1 MWVINYAWAF
11 WKRSAFLFNS
21 TRTFWEGQYSYSR
34 CFFLRMPIL
43 YRPPCLHGNR
53 SMLIAHPH
61 PGLHAHSLWT
71 SARGGALWAA
81 VSCSSRTLTTPWVV
95 AMAVLHPQ
103 YNYPKVYWQCTSV
116 HRIKKSH
123 FSINHSSQVVAKA
136 SVLRSLGYKA
146 TMAII
151 HH

>member
-1 MWVINYAWAF
+1 MHGPF

-21 TRTFWEGQYSYSR
+21 TRTFWEGQYGYSR
-34 CFFLRMPIL
+34 CFFLRMPVL
-43 YRPPCLHGNR
+43 YRPV
-53 SMLIAHPH
+53 SMVTAVLIAHPH
-61 PGLHAHSLWT
+61 PGLQAHSLWT
-71 SARGGALWAA
+71 SAGGGALWAA
-81 VSCSSRTLTTPWVV
+81 VRCSSRTLTTPWVV
-95 AMAVLHPQ
+95 AMAVLHPR
-103 YNYPKVYWQCTSV
+103 YNYPELYWQCTCV

-123 FSINHSSQVVAKA
+123 FSINHSSQVVAKD

>member
-1 MWVINYAWAF
+1 MHGPFEKGQHFCLIPPGPSEKGNTATLDA
-11 WKRSAFLFNS
+11 SSSGCLF
-21 TRTFWEGQYSYSR
+21 FIG
-34 CFFLRMPIL
+34 LPV
-43 YRPPCLHGNR
+43 
-53 SMLIAHPH
+53 SMVTAVLIAHPH
-61 PGLHAHSLWT
+61 PGLQAHSLWT
-71 SARGGALWAA
+71 SAGGGALWAA
-81 VSCSSRTLTTPWVV
+81 VRCSSRTLTTPWVV
-95 AMAVLHPQ
+95 AMAVLHPR
-103 YNYPKVYWQCTSV
+103 YNYPEVYWQCTCV